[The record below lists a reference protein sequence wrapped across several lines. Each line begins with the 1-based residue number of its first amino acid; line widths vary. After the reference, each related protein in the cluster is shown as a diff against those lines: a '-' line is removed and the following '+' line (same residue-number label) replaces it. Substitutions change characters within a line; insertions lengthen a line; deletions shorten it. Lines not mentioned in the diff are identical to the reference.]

1 MSIPPIQNSVLSYLR
16 SFDLACV
23 ALIRDRRLIGT
34 RDPAGHE
41 MAWWLRAVDVGR
53 VIKWARANSGDV
65 PRASAAL
72 GVQLVEH
79 SAAVQRAQRLVAKLD
94 TRMAERR
101 RVATLDS
108 SIKNIGDGA
117 CKPRWR
123 GDRSCRTR
131 PHRRGYA
138 SSLSERRPQTH
149 HRFWL
154 ACLSHD
160 SAPGLG

>member
-1 MSIPPIQNSVLSYLR
+1 MSIPPIQNSVLSYFR

-23 ALIRDRRLIGT
+23 ALTRDRRLIST

-79 SAAVQRAQRLVAKLD
+79 SAAVQR
-94 TRMAERR
+94 RR
-101 RVATLDS
+101 RRLQAQVEGRSFMPYSAVQARLR
-108 SIKNIGDGA
+108 KLLVGA
-117 CKPRWR
+117 KAADAP
-123 GDRSCRTR
+123 
-131 PHRRGYA
+131 
-138 SSLSERRPQTH
+138 SL
-149 HRFWL
+149 L
-154 ACLSHD
+154 ARVFES
-160 SAPGLG
+160 

>member
-1 MSIPPIQNSVLSYLR
+1 MSIPPIQNSVLSYFR

-23 ALIRDRRLIGT
+23 ALTRDRRLIGT

-79 SAAVQRAQRLVAKLD
+79 SAAVQRARRLVAKLD
-94 TRMAERR
+94 TRIAMA
-101 RVATLDS
+101 
-108 SIKNIGDGA
+108 
-117 CKPRWR
+117 
-123 GDRSCRTR
+123 
-131 PHRRGYA
+131 
-138 SSLSERRPQTH
+138 
-149 HRFWL
+149 
-154 ACLSHD
+154 
-160 SAPGLG
+160 